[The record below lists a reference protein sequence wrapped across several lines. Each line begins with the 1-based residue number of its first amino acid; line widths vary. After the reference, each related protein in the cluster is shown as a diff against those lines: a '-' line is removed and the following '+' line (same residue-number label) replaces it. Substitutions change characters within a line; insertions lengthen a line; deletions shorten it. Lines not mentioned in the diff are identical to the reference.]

1 MHRAGR
7 SAMTAFGL
15 GKRKRA
21 DEGEFSSSEP
31 APGSPPSLPLAWPS
45 RKRARCTRSA
55 LASSREA
62 LPLVPNLSSSSR
74 QARSARPPAPPRRP
88 ALPRRLSHR
97 ARLARARCAGPDG
110 FNELL
115 ASERAQRQPCPN
127 PSAPGCE
134 GTDSNAS
141 ESAPALHPSASSS
154 ASAGTGPAVSFD
166 FGGFGAGAAFA
177 FGAVSQE
184 NQGGG
189 QSALDTGAPPTTH
202 STGLTSSATSSTTG
216 SASAFTFGEAPD
228 GGKLQND
235 EAPAG
240 ENAPGFR
247 FGNEAQ
253 QPQQQQQLPPVA
265 FDFTAAG
272 GTATGGK
279 SLEQGNAAG
288 SSTSGCFTFGSG
300 NEQEE
305 GKKRRPVTVR
315 RRRR

>member
-31 APGSPPSLPLAWPS
+31 ASGSPPSLPLAWPS

-115 ASERAQRQPCPN
+115 ASERAQRQP
-127 PSAPGCE
+127 SAPGCE
-134 GTDSNAS
+134 GTDSN
-141 ESAPALHPSASSS
+141 ASSS

-202 STGLTSSATSSTTG
+202 STGPTSSATSSTTG

-240 ENAPGFR
+240 AQSAPAFR

>member
-31 APGSPPSLPLAWPS
+31 ASGSPPSLPLAWPS

-62 LPLVPNLSSSSR
+62 LPLVPTLSSSSR

-110 FNELL
+110 FSELL

-134 GTDSNAS
+134 GTDSN
-141 ESAPALHPSASSS
+141 ASSS

-216 SASAFTFGEAPD
+216 SASTFTFGEAPD
-228 GGKLQND
+228 GGKLKND
-235 EAPAG
+235 EAPASAQSTPAA
-240 ENAPGFR
+240 ESAPAFR

-253 QPQQQQQLPPVA
+253 QPHQQQQLPPVA
-265 FDFTAAG
+265 FDFTAGG

-279 SLEQGNAAG
+279 SLEQGSAAG